1 MSLKLTLKYATLN
14 KLKQMIGEFRLPIFR
29 ASVSNFNSLS
39 ADHVDSKC
47 SIISNRFAWRSRQ
60 RTIISPCRRWL
71 DWPWPASRSS
81 CSKTTSSKT
90 CSPSSTNR
98 PSGSHR
104 HRKSANGPNIPP
116 FRIIFLL
123 FHGKFLGRTLS
134 TGSGFF
140 SGDLQRQIDFSKA
153 MQKCSRNLS
162 FQHPPTSPVS

>member
-14 KLKQMIGEFRLPIFR
+14 KLKQMTGEFRLPLFR

-104 HRKSANGPNIPP
+104 RRKSANGPK
-116 FRIIFLL
+116 FRRSASFSSYFTGNFWVERCQLARVS
-123 FHGKFLGRTLS
+123 FLGICN
-134 TGSGFF
+134 G
-140 SGDLQRQIDFSKA
+140 K
-153 MQKCSRNLS
+153 
-162 FQHPPTSPVS
+162 